1 MSATAKDTVRA
12 QADGLA
18 RGEFSSLELADAALG
33 RIGDDPLNAFITV
46 DAEGARSA
54 ARAADEQRAAGT
66 AGPLTGVP
74 VAVKDIF
81 CTEGL
86 RTSCA
91 SRMLGDWVAPYDAH
105 VVERLRAAGA
115 VLIGKTNMDEFAM
128 GSSGEN
134 SALGATLNPWDRER
148 VPGGSSSGSAA
159 AVAGALVPAALGTDT
174 GGSIRQ
180 PAAFCGLTG
189 LKPTCGRVSRWGMIA
204 FASSLDQAGPMA
216 WSAEDLALLLQQI
229 AGFDERDSTCADMPV
244 PDYLDAIGAGVDGLI
259 VGLPAS
265 LLDATLAPEMQAVVD
280 AARRV
285 LEGLGVRFR
294 EIDLPTALAGVP
306 AYYVLASAEAS
317 TNLSR
322 FDGVRFGHRCEAPE
336 DLADLYCRSRAE
348 GFGPEV
354 KRRILTGTYALS
366 VGYYEAY
373 YRRAQKVRR
382 RIRDEFVHAFDE
394 VDAILCPT
402 TPTPA
407 FALGENVDDPVAMYQ
422 QDLFTIPANLAGIP
436 ALSMPAGQARGLP
449 LGVQLLGPHFGEAR
463 LLSLAAA
470 FQRET
475 DHHAGRPAAGDA
487 QA

>member
-1 MSATAKDTVRA
+1 MSATGIDTVRDL
-12 QADGLA
+12 ADGLA
-18 RGEFSSLELADAALG
+18 RGDFSSLELTDAALG
-33 RIGDDPLNAFITV
+33 RIGDDPLNAFVTV
-46 DAEGARSA
+46 DGEGARSA
-54 ARAADEQRAAGT
+54 ARAADERRAAGN

-105 VVERLRAAGA
+105 VVERLRDAGA
-115 VLIGKTNMDEFAM
+115 VLVGKTNMDEFAM

-134 SALGATLNPWDRER
+134 SAFGATLNPWDHSR

-159 AVAGALVPAALGTDT
+159 AVAGGLVPAALGTDT

-189 LKPTCGRVSRWGMIA
+189 LKPTYGRVSRWGMIA
-204 FASSLDQAGPMA
+204 FASSLDQGGPMA
-216 WSAEDLALLLQQI
+216 WSAQDLAMLLQQT
-229 AGFDERDSTCADMPV
+229 AGFDERDSTCAEMPV
-244 PDYLDAIGAGVDGLI
+244 PDYAAAIDAGVDGL
-259 VGLPAS
+259 VLGLPTS
-265 LLDATLAPEMQAVVD
+265 LLDATLAPEMQAAVD

-336 DLADLYCRSRAE
+336 DLNDLYSRSRAE

-382 RIRDEFVHAFDE
+382 RIRDEFVRAFDE

-407 FALGENVDDPVAMYQ
+407 FALGEKVDDPVAMYQ

-436 ALSMPAGQARGLP
+436 ALSMPAGRIRGLP

-475 DHHAGRPAAGDA
+475 DHHAGRPAAGGTPA
-487 QA
+487 